1 MSMGGYGLH
10 YERTQTWWEMSK
22 PWHEYLARCQFML
35 RQGLFVAD
43 VLLLVDG
50 KATRTDGYKYDLC
63 SVEAL
68 RERVA
73 VKDGC
78 LVLPDGMSYRVLALP
93 ESETMTL
100 RLLRR
105 IKELADQGAVIIGPA
120 KPPLKSPSLADMGAG
135 DAELKKLVEELWG
148 AGKIITGK
156 SVAQLLS
163 EKGVK
168 LDFSSKPALRYIHR
182 RTADADIYFVANPQ
196 TNAVTTTAEFR
207 VTGRQPELWHPETG
221 EIRGLPEF
229 RVEDGRTMVPLRL
242 DSTESVFVVFRERS
256 QKSAARSQKN
266 FPELKPVAELS
277 GPWEVTFDPKWG
289 GPDKPVTFTSLT
301 DWSQHAEPG
310 IKYYSGTAA
319 YRNTF
324 AWSGTGILPV
334 SASAK
339 RSTARMAVPLF
350 LDLGK
355 VAVMAEVKLNGKV
368 LGIAWKAPHRVDVTE
383 AIKPG
388 ENTLEIKVANL
399 WINRMIGD
407 EQLPEDS
414 ERGPTGT
421 LKNLNA
427 WPPWIAEGKPSP
439 TGRFTFTTHR
449 HWRKTDQPVPS
460 GLLGPV
466 RVMAIQ

>member
-1 MSMGGYGLH
+1 
-10 YERTQTWWEMSK
+10 
-22 PWHEYLARCQFML
+22 
-35 RQGLFVAD
+35 
-43 VLLLVDG
+43 
-50 KATRTDGYKYDLC
+50 
-63 SVEAL
+63 
-68 RERVA
+68 
-73 VKDGC
+73 
-78 LVLPDGMSYRVLALP
+78 
-93 ESETMTL
+93 
-100 RLLRR
+100 
-105 IKELADQGAVIIGPA
+105 
-120 KPPLKSPSLADMGAG
+120 
-135 DAELKKLVEELWG
+135 
-148 AGKIITGK
+148 
-156 SVAQLLS
+156 
-163 EKGVK
+163 
-168 LDFSSKPALRYIHR
+168 
-182 RTADADIYFVANPQ
+182 
-196 TNAVTTTAEFR
+196 
-207 VTGRQPELWHPETG
+207 
-221 EIRGLPEF
+221 
-229 RVEDGRTMVPLRL
+229 MVPLRL

-466 RVMAIQ
+466 RVMAAE